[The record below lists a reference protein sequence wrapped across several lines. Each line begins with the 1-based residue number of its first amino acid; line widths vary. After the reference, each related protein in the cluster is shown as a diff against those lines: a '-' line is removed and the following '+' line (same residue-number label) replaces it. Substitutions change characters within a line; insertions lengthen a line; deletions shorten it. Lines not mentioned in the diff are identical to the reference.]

1 MAPELF
7 MQRKLMEVL
16 SQSLSNVRQKY
27 VLGIDPNRIRVDIQ
41 MQQPEVGFNLADY
54 VEKKSDQ

>member
-1 MAPELF
+1 
-7 MQRKLMEVL
+7 MQRKLMEAI

>member
-1 MAPELF
+1 
-7 MQRKLMEVL
+7 METL
-16 SQSLSNVRQKY
+16 SRSISAVRQKY
-27 VLGIDPNRIRVDIQ
+27 VLGVDPNRIRVDIQ